1 MSVTAA
7 TQNGDCLLWDCGAI
21 TCPLLTEARPLR
33 APRVPTMTDLS
44 GFNVLIVDA
53 AYSEACDL
61 RTTLLLAGANVH
73 VVGKTAALILAR
85 QKRIDAA
92 FIPFS
97 LDEEKCR
104 LREQLTELGVGRI
117 IMQPGSAEWTDKAA

>member
-1 MSVTAA
+1 
-7 TQNGDCLLWDCGAI
+7 
-21 TCPLLTEARPLR
+21 
-33 APRVPTMTDLS
+33 MTNLS

-61 RTTLLLAGANVH
+61 RTTLLLAGAEVH

-104 LREQLTELGVGRI
+104 LRQQLTELGVGRI
-117 IMQPGSAEWTDKAA
+117 IMQPGSTEWTEKAA